1 MAVAKKRKKERK
13 KERSDIKNP
22 GLSQHCTS
30 LAGPGRVAKK
40 EKAPGDMSVWKAQ
53 ERAECGGL
61 DDRCGVQDPAVG
73 DRDLVVRNRDW
84 PAVAPQ

>member
-1 MAVAKKRKKERK
+1 M
-13 KERSDIKNP
+13 
-22 GLSQHCTS
+22 

-40 EKAPGDMSVWKAQ
+40 EKAPGDISVWKAW
-53 ERAECGGL
+53 ERGECGGL

-73 DRDLVVRNRDW
+73 NRDLFVRSRDW